1 MGLPFDNDVKLNN
14 IKQQGNF
21 KSEAVWVYLNSALP
35 FSAIITYILHNSLG
49 CEPFGIILSSLL
61 GRFNEGN
68 IILLKKPSGPSWK
81 KLFLCRFIFCLFPSS
96 TGADFTKGL
105 KSRFRLK
112 SKTLVLNFE
121 SVVLDLA
128 DFTKQQSP

>member
-35 FSAIITYILHNSLG
+35 FSAITTYILHNSLG
-49 CEPFGIILSSLL
+49 CEPFGIILCSLL

-68 IILLKKPSGPSWK
+68 IILLKNPQVLRG
-81 KLFLCRFIFCLFPSS
+81 LFLCRFIFCIFPSS
-96 TGADFTKGL
+96 T
-105 KSRFRLK
+105 
-112 SKTLVLNFE
+112 VL
-121 SVVLDLA
+121 
-128 DFTKQQSP
+128 